1 LTNKGRYRCN
11 RNAQSAMRGKTNSS
25 RQFNI
30 ERWLMLREPGQM
42 RDVVF
47 NQEQV
52 CTSDT
57 MPPNARVRLDLIS
70 SCRDQRRV
78 DTPFAVCSPCRITR
92 KFRGSRNELWGDLN
106 AVCHAPDV
114 PLRLSLPI
122 VRATSSKASDHVPRA
137 ARKPRSRF
145 LRPDFRRDVVSETP
159 QRTAHVNNDSIIMT
173 REKTPQFAELPVVV
187 LLVLHRA
194 TGPHCNL
201 AHCYN
206 SNVKFSGPLGYLL
219 P

>member
-1 LTNKGRYRCN
+1 
-11 RNAQSAMRGKTNSS
+11 
-25 RQFNI
+25 
-30 ERWLMLREPGQM
+30 M
-42 RDVVF
+42 RDMVF

-52 CTSDT
+52 CTADT
-57 MPPNARVRLDLIS
+57 MPPNARVRLDLNS

-145 LRPDFRRDVVSETP
+145 LRPDFRCDVVSETP

-173 REKTPQFAELPVVV
+173 KEKTPQFAELPVVV

-194 TGPHCNL
+194 TGPTLQSCPL
-201 AHCYN
+201 LQL
-206 SNVKFSGPLGYLL
+206 KREISGPLGYLL